1 MKLNEKFYTR
11 TIHGLAECDGKRIDS
26 DYAVIRPW
34 FAKDEYKKYDKRY
47 YVIHISSGLKVS
59 SRDYT
64 TAKAAIENL
73 EEDIKFGKERLAERN
88 IIFED
93 TVEKG
98 IEDFNRWLNEGKF
111 YKEKEK

>member
-11 TIHGLAECDGKRIDS
+11 TKDGLTKCDGKRIDS

-34 FAKDEYKKYDKRY
+34 FAKDKYSNKYDKRY

-64 TAKAAIENL
+64 TAKSAIENL
-73 EEDIKFGKERLAERN
+73 EEDIKIGKERLAERN
-88 IIFED
+88 VTFESM
-93 TVEKG
+93 VEKG

-111 YKEKEK
+111 YRE

>member
-11 TIHGLAECDGKRIDS
+11 TVYGLAECDGKRIDS

-34 FAKDEYKKYDKRY
+34 FAKDKYNNKYDKRY

-88 IIFED
+88 TTFEFMI
-93 TVEKG
+93 EKG
-98 IEDFNRWLNEGKF
+98 IEDFNRLLNEEKF
-111 YKEKEK
+111 YKE

>member
-11 TIHGLAECDGKRIDS
+11 TVYGLAECDGKRIDS

-34 FAKDEYKKYDKRY
+34 FAKDKYSNKYDKRY

-59 SRDYT
+59 SRDYA

-73 EEDIKFGKERLAERN
+73 EEDIKFGKERLVERN
-88 IIFED
+88 ITFED
-93 TVEKG
+93 AVEKG

-111 YKEKEK
+111 YRE

>member
-1 MKLNEKFYTR
+1 MKLNEQFLTR

-34 FAKDEYKKYDKRY
+34 FARDKHEKYDKRY

-64 TAKAAIENL
+64 TAKSAIENL
-73 EEDIKFGKERLAERN
+73 EEDIKFVKERLAERN
-88 IIFED
+88 VTFEF
-93 TVEKG
+93 VAEKG
-98 IEDFNRWLNEGKF
+98 TEDFNRLLDEGKF
-111 YKEKEK
+111 YGV